1 MTPEQVSRRW
11 DLVGTLLFVL
21 ALCFC
26 AEMLVYV
33 VQIVAA
39 QAMQEEFGSTG
50 IVATAW
56 RWLAWVPALVYTGAV
71 LISLP
76 LPRLGGRDTRWSKD
90 GRMRIPPM
98 GRGVLLFFGVLLF
111 LSTAGHAVSFLPRDA
126 TEPAAGYVAYL
137 MAGAILLL
145 LLRMVLGALRLLPRS
160 WRVAPEPGP
169 DSGSGARGPGPG
181 VVVPDQRFAPGPE
194 DRA

>member
-39 QAMQEEFGSTG
+39 QAMQEGFGSTG

-56 RWLAWVPALVYTGAV
+56 RWLAWAPALLYTGAV

-76 LPRLGGRDTRWSKD
+76 LPRLTDRDTRWSRD
-90 GRMRIPPM
+90 GRVRIPPM

-126 TEPAAGYVAYL
+126 TEPAPGYVAYL

-145 LLRMVLGALRLLPRS
+145 AARMVLGALGLLPRS

-169 DSGSGARGPGPG
+169 ESGSAARDAGPG